1 MDFLFHLSIFFYDSV
16 RFVNYPLSKIQC
28 VNQENKEEN
37 IPVGAYIPDI
47 TQVLLFLRGCDRN
60 LYRSIFLFHPHFHTY
75 KTYYSPGCLQSYG
88 IFDYVLLLSLQS
100 AEMLLLPQR
109 ILPVSL
115 HLQMPDTHP
124 SPLPAH
130 YVLPHATAEPASSSH
145 LPDNFHQ

>member
-1 MDFLFHLSIFFYDSV
+1 MPHCLKSNVQIKKTRKKISLWVLTYRTQCRCFLS
-16 RFVNYPLSKIQC
+16 
-28 VNQENKEEN
+28 
-37 IPVGAYIPDI
+37 
-47 TQVLLFLRGCDRN
+47 LRRCDRN

-88 IFDYVLLLSLQS
+88 IFGYVLLLSLQS
-100 AEMLLLPQR
+100 AEMLLPPQR

-124 SPLPAH
+124 PPLPAH
-130 YVLPHATAEPASSSH
+130 YVLTHATAEPESSSH